1 MPNVGFESSRFALFY
16 SLDLGRGAPL
26 SADAYLNLNPEEIP
40 VSLISGFED
49 VVKENQ
55 PLAPY
60 TRLKLGGM
68 AACFAEPETREQ
80 LIELVQRFS
89 KDELPIRLIG
99 AGSNTLIRN
108 HGVGGLVISLTSPVF
123 TNLEVVGDTM
133 TAGGGVKLVDF
144 VATAVR
150 EGLNGP
156 QHLVGI
162 PGTVGGALHT
172 NTSAVGFD
180 IGTWVKS
187 VDVMTRSGELITYQK
202 DELSFSYRKSS
213 LKDLIILS
221 ATFEF
226 DREDAET
233 LTKQMQKL
241 WIVRRAAQP
250 SSDVRSAYVFKD
262 HGGET
267 ASDLIEQAGL
277 KGTRVGDVEIC
288 DNDPNYFIANDD
300 ATAED
305 FLKLIELVK
314 TRVKDQLEID
324 LETSIGIW

>member
-1 MPNVGFESSRFALFY
+1 M
-16 SLDLGRGAPL
+16 
-26 SADAYLNLNPEEIP
+26 
-40 VSLISGFED
+40 SLISGFED
-49 VVKENQ
+49 VVRENQ

-60 TRLKLGGM
+60 TRLKLGGV
-68 AACFAEPETREQ
+68 AAYFAEPQSQEQ
-80 LIELVQRFS
+80 LVGLVKRFTEN
-89 KDELPIRLIG
+89 ELPIRLIG

-108 HGVGGLVISLTSPVF
+108 QGVGGLVISLSSPVF
-123 TNLEVVGDTM
+123 CNTEITDDTI

-144 VATAVR
+144 VAAAVR
-150 EGLNGP
+150 AGLNGP

-162 PGTVGGALHT
+162 PGTIGAALHN

-187 VDVMTRSGELITYQK
+187 VDVLTRSGEQISYQK
-202 DELSFSYRKSS
+202 DELSFSYRQSS
-213 LKDLIILS
+213 LKDLIVLS
-221 ATFEF
+221 ATFAF
-226 DREDAET
+226 DREDSET

-250 SSDVRSAYVFKD
+250 SADVRSAYVFKD

-288 DNDPNYFIANDD
+288 DRDPNYFIANED

-314 TRVKDQLEID
+314 TQVQDQLEIN

>member
-1 MPNVGFESSRFALFY
+1 M
-16 SLDLGRGAPL
+16 
-26 SADAYLNLNPEEIP
+26 
-40 VSLISGFED
+40 SLISGFED
-49 VVKENQ
+49 VVKENES
-55 PLAPY
+55 LAPY
-60 TRLKLGGM
+60 TRLKLGGV
-68 AACFAEPETREQ
+68 AAYLAQPQTREQ
-80 LIELVQRFS
+80 LIGLVKRFS
-89 KDELPIRLIG
+89 DDELPIRLIG
-99 AGSNTLIRN
+99 SGSNTLIRN
-108 HGVGGLVISLTSPVF
+108 QGVGGLVISLNSPVF
-123 TNLEVVGDTM
+123 CNIEISDDTII
-133 TAGGGVKLVDF
+133 AGGGVKLVDF
-144 VATAVR
+144 VATAVK

-162 PGTVGGALHT
+162 PGTVGGALHN

-180 IGTWVKS
+180 IGTWVQS
-187 VDVMTRSGELITYQK
+187 VDVMTRAGELITYQK
-202 DELSFSYRKSS
+202 DELSFSYRNSS

-221 ATFEF
+221 ATFQF
-226 DREDAET
+226 DRESPET

-250 SSDVRSAYVFKD
+250 PTESRSAYVFKD

-267 ASDLIEQAGL
+267 ASNLIDQAGL

-288 DNDPNYFIANDD
+288 DRDPNYFIANEN

-314 TRVKDQLEID
+314 TQVHEQLEIN

>member
-1 MPNVGFESSRFALFY
+1 
-16 SLDLGRGAPL
+16 
-26 SADAYLNLNPEEIP
+26 

-60 TRLKLGGM
+60 TRLKLGGV
-68 AACFAEPETREQ
+68 AAYFAQPQTREQ
-80 LIELVQRFS
+80 LVGLVQRFTEN
-89 KDELPIRLIG
+89 ELPIRLIG

-108 HGVGGLVISLTSPVF
+108 QGVGGLVISLSSPAF
-123 TNLEVVGDTM
+123 CNIDISGDTI
-133 TAGGGVKLVDF
+133 TAGGGVRLVDF

-162 PGTVGGALHT
+162 PGTIGGALHN

-180 IGTWVKS
+180 IGTWVQS
-187 VDVMTRSGELITYQK
+187 VDVLTRSGEEITYQK
-202 DELSFSYRKSS
+202 EELSFSYRHSS
-213 LKDLIILS
+213 LKDLILLS
-221 ATFEF
+221 ATFAF
-226 DREDAET
+226 DREDSET

-241 WIVRRAAQP
+241 WIVRRADQP
-250 SSDVRSAYVFKD
+250 PAEVRSAYVFKD

-267 ASDLIEQAGL
+267 ASDLIDQAGL
-277 KGTRVGDVEIC
+277 KGTRVGGVEIC
-288 DNDPNYFIANDD
+288 DRDPNYFIANDD

-305 FLKLIELVK
+305 FLKLVELVK
-314 TRVKDQLEID
+314 TQVHDQLEIN
-324 LETSIGIW
+324 LETSVGIW

>member
-1 MPNVGFESSRFALFY
+1 M
-16 SLDLGRGAPL
+16 
-26 SADAYLNLNPEEIP
+26 
-40 VSLISGFED
+40 SLISGFED

-60 TRLKLGGM
+60 TRLKLGGV
-68 AACFAEPETREQ
+68 AAYFAQPQTREQ
-80 LIELVQRFS
+80 LVGLIERFTEN
-89 KDELPIRLIG
+89 ELPIRLIG

-108 HGVGGLVISLTSPVF
+108 QGVGGLVISLSSPVF
-123 TNLEVVGDTM
+123 CNIEINADTI
-133 TAGGGVKLVDF
+133 TVGGGVKLVDF
-144 VATAVR
+144 VAAAVR

-162 PGTVGGALHT
+162 PGTVGGALHN

-187 VDVMTRSGELITYQK
+187 VDVLTRSGEQITYQK
-202 DELSFSYRKSS
+202 DELSFSYRQSS
-213 LKDLIILS
+213 LKDLIVLS
-221 ATFEF
+221 AVFEF
-226 DREDAET
+226 DREDSET

-267 ASDLIEQAGL
+267 ASDLIDQAGL
-277 KGTRVGDVEIC
+277 KGTRVGNVEIC
-288 DNDPNYFIANDD
+288 DRDPNYFIANEG
-300 ATAED
+300 ATADD

-314 TRVKDQLEID
+314 TQVHDQLEIN

>member
-1 MPNVGFESSRFALFY
+1 M
-16 SLDLGRGAPL
+16 
-26 SADAYLNLNPEEIP
+26 
-40 VSLISGFED
+40 SLISGFENI
-49 VVKENQ
+49 VKENQ

-60 TRLKLGGM
+60 TRLKLGGV
-68 AACFAEPETREQ
+68 AAYFAQPETREQ
-80 LIELVQRFS
+80 LVGLVERFTEN
-89 KDELPIRLIG
+89 ELPIRLIG

-108 HGVGGLVISLTSPVF
+108 QGVGGLVISLTSPAF
-123 TNLEVVGDTM
+123 CNIEINDDTI

-144 VATAVR
+144 VAAAVR

-162 PGTVGGALHT
+162 PGTIGGALHN

-187 VDVMTRSGELITYQK
+187 VDVLTRSGEQISYQK
-202 DELSFSYRKSS
+202 DELSFSYRQSS
-213 LKDLIILS
+213 LKDLIVLS
-221 ATFEF
+221 ATFAF
-226 DREDAET
+226 DREDSET

-250 SSDVRSAYVFKD
+250 PADVRSAYVFKD

-267 ASDLIEQAGL
+267 ASDLIDQAGL
-277 KGTRVGDVEIC
+277 KGTRVGSVEIC
-288 DNDPNYFIANDD
+288 DRDPNYFIANDD

-314 TRVKDQLEID
+314 TQVHDQLEID
-324 LETSIGIW
+324 LETSVGIW

>member
-1 MPNVGFESSRFALFY
+1 M
-16 SLDLGRGAPL
+16 
-26 SADAYLNLNPEEIP
+26 
-40 VSLISGFED
+40 SLISGFED

-60 TRLKLGGM
+60 TRLKLGGV
-68 AACFAEPETREQ
+68 AAYFAQPQTLEQ
-80 LIELVQRFS
+80 LVGLVKRFTEN
-89 KDELPIRLIG
+89 DLPVRLIG

-108 HGVGGLVISLTSPVF
+108 QGVGGLVVSLSAPVF
-123 TNLEVVGDTM
+123 SNIEINDDTI
-133 TAGGGVKLVDF
+133 TAGGSVSLVDF

-162 PGTVGGALHT
+162 PGTIGGALHN

-187 VDVMTRSGELITYQK
+187 VDVLTRSGERITYQK
-202 DELSFSYRKSS
+202 DELSFSYRQSS
-213 LKDLIILS
+213 LKDLIVLS
-221 ATFEF
+221 ATFAF
-226 DREDAET
+226 DREESQT

-250 SSDVRSAYVFKD
+250 ASDLRSAYVFKD
-262 HGGET
+262 HGGDT
-267 ASDLIEQAGL
+267 ASDLIDQAGL
-277 KGTRVGDVEIC
+277 KGTRVGNVEIC
-288 DNDPNYFIANDD
+288 DSDPNYFIANDD

-314 TRVKDQLEID
+314 TQVHDQLEIN
-324 LETSIGIW
+324 LETSIGVW

>member
-1 MPNVGFESSRFALFY
+1 
-16 SLDLGRGAPL
+16 
-26 SADAYLNLNPEEIP
+26 

-49 VVKENQ
+49 VVKENE

-60 TRLKLGGM
+60 TRLKLGGV
-68 AACFAEPETREQ
+68 AAYFAEPQSKEQ
-80 LIELVQRFS
+80 LIGLVKS
-89 KDELPIRLIG
+89 CAENELPVRLIG

-108 HGVGGLVISLTSPVF
+108 QGVGGLVISLASPAF
-123 TNLEVVGDTM
+123 GELSINDDTM

-144 VATAVR
+144 VATAVKG
-150 EGLNGP
+150 GLNGP

-162 PGTVGGALHT
+162 PGTVGGALHN

-187 VDVMTRSGELITYQK
+187 VDVLTRSGELITYQK
-202 DELSFSYRKSS
+202 DELSFSYRQSS
-213 LKDLIILS
+213 LNDLIVLS
-221 ATFEF
+221 ATFQF

-241 WIVRRAAQP
+241 WIVRRANQP
-250 SSDVRSAYVFKD
+250 ASGVRSAYVFKD

-277 KGTRVGDVEIC
+277 KGTRVGEVEIC
-288 DNDPNYFIANDD
+288 DSDPNYFIANDD

-314 TRVKDQLEID
+314 DRIKDQLEID
-324 LETSIGIW
+324 LETSVGIW